1 MASAVKLNDLTE
13 GWNKWQVG
21 LVVGVG
27 ALGIAGLWY
36 YMRRKGE
43 VKVDKLDIVDSN
55 QNANNKASAKPK
67 SLQEQAQESKKEGNV
82 FFKNGEYTSAI
93 SCYTQAIK
101 LCPQEHS
108 GDIAT
113 FYQNR
118 AAAFEQLG
126 EKNSVLEDLNMAIS
140 LNKRYPKA
148 LARRARAHE
157 IAENYAMALEDITAC
172 CLLEGFQ
179 NQQSL
184 VVADRVLKLLGKSK
198 AREAYSSRTPSLP
211 SQFFMKNYFAGFCH
225 DPIFKTSSAGKAEPL
240 AKSEEGETTEETVV
254 NGEAEG
260 TTNEESPFEQAQHLV
275 NQHQYGQLIELCTKE
290 LELTDTPHRHKALLM
305 RGTMYIL
312 YGQGEEAMKDL
323 SFLLEMDGVEK
334 KVRVNAL
341 IKMGSLVMQA
351 DNAQEALVCFSTAEM
366 EDNKNSDVFH
376 HRGQQLLLVERL
388 EDAIKD
394 FDMSISLSPDFA
406 TSYVQRAYAEH
417 RSAVTQ
423 QSAMSLMKADAS
435 FKQALEKFPNCSD
448 IYLLY
453 GQAQCDQ
460 GEFTR
465 AEELFTKAESLEPDN
480 ANILVHRGLLCL
492 QTSKDPNKALKI
504 IRRAVEV
511 DPLCEYAHEII
522 GTIEVQRTNMT
533 AAEYHFNKAI
543 ELSKSEA
550 EMAHLFSLLHASQIQ
565 TRVAQKLGIEVPSFG
580 P

>member
-1 MASAVKLNDLTE
+1 MASAVKLNMTE
-13 GWNKWQVG
+13 GWNKWQLG

-27 ALGIAGLWY
+27 ALGVAGLWY

-55 QNANNKASAKPK
+55 QNASNKPSAKPK

-82 FFKNGEYTSAI
+82 FFKNGQYNAAI
-93 SCYTQAIK
+93 SCYTEAIN
-101 LCPQEHS
+101 LCPREHS

-113 FYQNR
+113 FHQNR

-126 EKNSVLEDLNMAIS
+126 ENKSVLDDLNMAIT

-157 IAENYAMALEDITAC
+157 VAQDYAMALEDITAC

-184 VVADRVLKLLGKSK
+184 IVADRVLKLLGKSK
-198 AREAYSSRTPSLP
+198 AHAAYSSRTPSLP
-211 SQFFMKNYFAGFCH
+211 SQFFIKNYFAGFCH
-225 DPIFKTSSAGKAEPL
+225 DPIFKTSNAGKAEPL
-240 AKSEEGETTEETVV
+240 KKPDEEEITEEPVV

-260 TTNEESPFEQAQHLV
+260 ATQESSPFELAQQQV
-275 NQHQYGQLIELCTKE
+275 NQQQYRQLIELCSKE
-290 LELTDTPHRHKALLM
+290 LELKDTPHRHKALLM
-305 RGTMYIL
+305 RGTMYVL

-323 SFLLEMDGVEK
+323 STLLEIDGVETE
-334 KVRVNAL
+334 VHVNAL
-341 IKMGSLVMQA
+341 VKMGSLVMQA
-351 DNAQEALVCFSTAEM
+351 DKSQEALAFFSKAETV
-366 EDNKNSDVFH
+366 DPNNSDVFH
-376 HRGQQLLLVERL
+376 HRGQQLLLVEKL
-388 EDAIKD
+388 DDAIKD
-394 FDMSISLSPDFA
+394 FDKSISLSPDFA

-423 QSAMSLMKADAS
+423 QSPLNLMKADAS

-460 GEFTR
+460 GDFTR
-465 AEELFTKAESLEPDN
+465 AEELFTRAESLEPDN

-492 QTSKDPNKALKI
+492 QTSKDANQALTI

-522 GTIEVQRTNMT
+522 GTIEVQRTNMQ

-565 TRVAQKLGIEVPSFG
+565 TRVAQKLGIDVPTFG